1 MIDEKDE
8 RLPLLGRKLKTF
20 GHTLREKSARF
31 RMWPGADGSRG
42 VVQEECEI
50 KNKRVFQIFE
60 EMTISDQLRI
70 ACSNQCI
77 ELIDAKKGV
86 FVRGVAVKKFMLH
99 QTGQLA
105 KLRNI
110 TAEIID
116 PVHETERAADLAF
129 PGQDL
134 FE

>member
-1 MIDEKDE
+1 
-8 RLPLLGRKLKTF
+8 
-20 GHTLREKSARF
+20 
-31 RMWPGADGSRG
+31 
-42 VVQEECEI
+42 
-50 KNKRVFQIFE
+50 
-60 EMTISDQLRI
+60 MTISDQLRI

-86 FVRGVAVKKFMLH
+86 FVRGVAVKKFMLY

-116 PVHETERAADLAF
+116 PVHEAERAACLA
-129 PGQDL
+129 L
-134 FE
+134 F

>member
-1 MIDEKDE
+1 
-8 RLPLLGRKLKTF
+8 
-20 GHTLREKSARF
+20 
-31 RMWPGADGSRG
+31 
-42 VVQEECEI
+42 
-50 KNKRVFQIFE
+50 
-60 EMTISDQLRI
+60 MTISDQLRI

-86 FVRGVAVKKFMLH
+86 FVRGVAVKKFMLY

-134 FE
+134 LENFARRCGLAIRAGDLAECTAGWILLLRAKIEV

>member
-1 MIDEKDE
+1 
-8 RLPLLGRKLKTF
+8 
-20 GHTLREKSARF
+20 
-31 RMWPGADGSRG
+31 
-42 VVQEECEI
+42 
-50 KNKRVFQIFE
+50 
-60 EMTISDQLRI
+60 MTISDQLRI

-105 KLRNI
+105 KLRNL
-110 TAEIID
+110 TAAIID
-116 PVHETERAADLAF
+116 PVHETQRAADVAF

-134 FE
+134 FETLARRFGVAVTAGDLAERAADEVL